1 MSGSK
6 QKTSRRLPDTSFMAP
21 IDGTVTAHLNRIGEV
36 AQDLRTELERTRSS
50 LATIAMADF
59 IKDEATLALSE
70 LANPGAAPLNP

>member
-1 MSGSK
+1 
-6 QKTSRRLPDTSFMAP
+6 MAP